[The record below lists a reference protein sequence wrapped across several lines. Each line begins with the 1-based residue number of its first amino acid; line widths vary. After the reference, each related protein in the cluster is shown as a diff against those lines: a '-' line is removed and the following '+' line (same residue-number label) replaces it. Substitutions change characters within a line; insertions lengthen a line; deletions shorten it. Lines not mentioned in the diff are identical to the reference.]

1 MFYVYV
7 IKSQSTGKTYIGQ
20 TADLQKR
27 LTLHN
32 DPNNRLTLH
41 TKRNKGPWILI
52 YSEEYQT
59 RSEAVLRE
67 RFLKSGQGREY
78 LKSII
83 DAGC

>member
-27 LTLHN
+27 LASHN
-32 DPNNRLTLH
+32 DPNNHLTLH

-52 YSEEYQT
+52 YSEEYPT
-59 RSEAVLRE
+59 RSGAVLRE

-78 LKSII
+78 LKPII
-83 DAGC
+83 NAGC